1 MKAARRGVAAALC
14 AVVLAGGLLPA
25 ASAWAARDRD
35 EDTEL
40 RLNAYARARMAEG
53 DKALLDA
60 ISAYR
65 DAVEVDPASIEVAQ
79 HSYRQAVLAGD
90 KALALKSAHSLD
102 EAGLLPRDG
111 TVLLLIDAIDRKKW
125 KEAKLIVD
133 RLEVEENLAFLVPFM
148 RSWLSL
154 VDKPYDPPVVPLAES
169 YASFAVR
176 YLEEQ
181 LLLQRLALGDAAG
194 AREAYTEAIRR
205 KTAFGTRERWMMAAR
220 FMALDER
227 GVATSLLEGA
237 GVDAAHMDEAL
248 DRARKLYRKARITPL
263 YGLALLMHRLAIDLS
278 GQTEGTAPMS
288 IVRMASFADPGDDD
302 IRIGVARAALLAGY
316 ADTAFSEAGLVE
328 RSSPAWL
335 EAQSLRMRA
344 LLEQG
349 KEEQAVE
356 HARAL
361 KDSEQDSVSAWR
373 LLGDVLIQAGDN
385 DGAATAYGK
394 ARELMGDE
402 PDAALLL
409 QWGGALEQA
418 GRWKEARPLL
428 EQVVDLAPDSA
439 VALNHLGYALA
450 DRGED
455 LPRAISLLEK
465 ANRLRPHNAAF
476 IDSLGWAYYRSAQ
489 YDKALPLIQSAV
501 AMEPGNPE
509 LNDHF
514 GDILWAVGRHF
525 EARYAWKA
533 ALVGLG
539 DTKRDAK
546 LKTAI
551 SAKIAAVPE
560 GVSVQ

>member
-1 MKAARRGVAAALC
+1 MKAARRSVAAALC
-14 AVVLAGGLLPA
+14 VAVLAGGLLPA
-25 ASAWAARDRD
+25 VPAWAMRDRD
-35 EDTEL
+35 DDTDL

-53 DKALLDA
+53 DRALLDA

-65 DAVEVDPASIEVAQ
+65 DAIEDDPSSIEVAQ
-79 HSYRQAVLAGD
+79 RSYRQAVLAGD
-90 KALALKSAHSLD
+90 KMLALKSAHSLD
-102 EAGLLPRDG
+102 EVGLLPRDG
-111 TVLLLIDAIDRKKW
+111 TVLLLIDAIDRKNW
-125 KEAKLIVD
+125 KEAALIVD
-133 RLEVEENLAFLVPFM
+133 RLEAEENLAFLVPFM

-154 VDKPYDPPVVPLAES
+154 EDKPYDPPVVPLAES

-181 LLLQRLALGDAAG
+181 LLLQRLVLGDAAG
-194 AREAYTEAIRR
+194 AREAYTHAVRR

-237 GVDAAHMDEAL
+237 GVDAAHMDDAL
-248 DRARKLYRKARITPL
+248 RRARKLYRKARITPL

-288 IVRMASFADPGDDD
+288 IARMASFADPGDDD
-302 IRIGVARAALLAGY
+302 IRIGVARTALLAGY

-328 RSSPAWL
+328 HNSPAWL
-335 EAQSLRMRA
+335 EAQSFRMRA
-344 LLEQG
+344 LLDQG
-349 KEEQAVE
+349 KEEEAVE

-361 KDSEQDSVSAWR
+361 KDKEQDSLPAWR
-373 LLGDVLIQAGDN
+373 LLGDVLIQAGDYE
-385 DGAATAYGK
+385 GAATAYGK
-394 ARELMGDE
+394 ARDLMGGNA
-402 PDAALLL
+402 DAALLL

-418 GRWKEARPLL
+418 GQWEQARPLL
-428 EQVVDLAPDSA
+428 EQVVERAPDSA

-476 IDSLGWAYYRSAQ
+476 IDSLGWAYYRNAQ
-489 YDKALPLIQSAV
+489 YDKALPLIRSAV

-509 LNDHF
+509 LNDHH
-514 GDILWAVGRHF
+514 GDILWAMGRHF

-533 ALVGLG
+533 ALISLG
-539 DTKRDAK
+539 DTKRDDM

-551 SAKIAAVPE
+551 NAKIAAVPE
-560 GVSVQ
+560 DASAQ